1 MHAGQIMSRDVI
13 TCSPDDS
20 LRDAVR
26 RMRDHDVGCLLVV
39 DDRERLVGIMTD
51 RDVCIAAF
59 TSERPLNDIWVKSA
73 MTKHV
78 HSLMD
83 TDRVQDVEVIMT
95 TYKVHRVPIVDREN
109 HVLGL
114 VSLSDIAREASREL
128 RQRHPDVT
136 DADLVTT
143 LAQVCKARGLFP
155 LPAMD

>member
-1 MHAGQIMSRDVI
+1 MSRDVI
-13 TCSPDDS
+13 TCSADDS

-26 RMRDHDVGCLLVV
+26 KMKDHDVGCLLVV
-39 DDRERLVGIMTD
+39 DDQERLLGIMTD
-51 RDVCIAAF
+51 RDVCMAALA
-59 TSERPLNDIWVKSA
+59 SERPLNDIWVKAA

-83 TDRVQDVEVIMT
+83 TDRVQDVEVVMS
-95 TYKVHRVPIVDREN
+95 TYKIHRVPIVDREN

-128 RQRHPDVT
+128 RRRHPDVT

-143 LAQVCKARGLFP
+143 FAQLCKARGLLT
-155 LPAMD
+155 LPAAD